1 VAPPLLKM
9 LNALD
14 IPQLAK
20 HTIMWNELRNLSY
33 KTEERMSIKLL
44 TCWEFHPGQ
53 IRRHNLHTH
62 WISAKF
68 MPCLM
73 HDEQR
78 KIMRTY
84 VNMFQ
89 GLKDTQKGKQY

>member
-1 VAPPLLKM
+1 
-9 LNALD
+9 
-14 IPQLAK
+14 
-20 HTIMWNELRNLSY
+20 MWNELRNLSF
-33 KTEERMSIKLL
+33 KTEEQMSIKLL
-44 TCWEFHPGQ
+44 TCWEFHLGQ
-53 IRRHNLHTH
+53 ARTKTQ
-62 WISAKF
+62 SAYALDF
-68 MPCLM
+68 CQIHAM